1 MNATDSEN
9 ALPSDPS
16 AAETESASLD
26 RRRFF
31 QRAGL
36 AWAGAAMTGSLLG
49 AARVQAQDR
58 EIAPIPSKE
67 GEKVVEE
74 LPKLEEKE
82 HSSGIAR
89 RRFGKTDEWIS
100 ILGIGGFS
108 IGAETTPEAEGIAIV
123 QEAVDNGINFCDNA
137 WEYNKHVSEERMGK
151 ALSAE
156 GRRDKVFLMTKVCT
170 HGRDAKVAMQQL
182 EESLKRLQTDHLD
195 LWQIH
200 ECVYWNDPERHF
212 MKGGVVEALT
222 EAKKQGKVRYV
233 GFTGHKD
240 PAIHLAMLAYD
251 YPFDTVQMPLN
262 AFDGTFHSFEQRVLP
277 ELSRRGIMPLGMKS
291 LNGNARAQDAH
302 VISVDEALRYAMSL
316 PVLTTIS
323 GMEKL
328 PEMRQNLEIARK
340 FKPYSHEEM
349 AALRARY
356 LNDVASDGRYELY
369 KTTNSFDADEGRAQ
383 HNFPG
388 KYEKVS

>member
-1 MNATDSEN
+1 MNANDP
-9 ALPSDPS
+9 APS
-16 AAETESASLD
+16 ASANNPDSSLD

-36 AWAGAAMTGSLLG
+36 AWAGVAAG
-49 AARVQAQDR
+49 AAVVGSVRAQDR
-58 EIAPIPSKE
+58 EIAPIPAKE

-74 LPKLEEKE
+74 IPPLEQKDDP
-82 HSSGIAR
+82 SGIPR
-89 RRFGKTDEWIS
+89 RRFGKSDDWIS
-100 ILGIGGFS
+100 IIGVGGFS

-123 QEAVDNGINFCDNA
+123 QEAVDNGVNFCDNA

-151 ALSAE
+151 ALKAE
-156 GRRDKVFLMTKVCT
+156 NRRDKVFLMTKVCT
-170 HGRDAKVAMQQL
+170 HGRDAKVAMQML
-182 EESLKRLQTDHLD
+182 EDSLKRLQTDHLD

-251 YPFDTVQMPLN
+251 YPFDACQLPLN

-277 ELSRRGIMPLGMKS
+277 ELRKRGIMPLGMKS
-291 LNGNARAQDAH
+291 LNGNARAQQAH
-302 VISVDEALRYAMSL
+302 VISVEESLRYAMSL

-323 GMEKL
+323 GMEHL
-328 PEMRQNLEIARK
+328 PEMRQNLEVARK
-340 FKPYSHEEM
+340 FQRYSRDEM

-356 LNDVASDGRYELY
+356 LNNVASDGRYELY
-369 KTTNSFDADEGRAQ
+369 KTTNSFDAEEGRSQ
-383 HNFPG
+383 HDFPG
-388 KYEKVS
+388 QYEKVT

>member
-1 MNATDSEN
+1 MNSNEPDPIS
-9 ALPSDPS
+9 PDPS
-16 AAETESASLD
+16 ASSVD
-26 RRRFF
+26 RRRFV

-36 AWAGAAMTGSLLG
+36 AWAGAAVGAPLL
-49 AARVQAQDR
+49 AASRAQAQDR
-58 EIAPIPSKE
+58 EIAPIPAKE
-67 GEKVVEE
+67 GEKVVEDI
-74 LPKLEEKE
+74 PPLEQRDDP
-82 HSSGIAR
+82 SGIPR

-100 ILGIGGFS
+100 IIGVGGFS

-123 QEAVDNGINFCDNA
+123 QEAVDGGVNFCDNA

-156 GRRDKVFLMTKVCT
+156 GRRDKVFLMSKVCT
-170 HGRDAKVAMQQL
+170 HGRDATVAMQML
-182 EESLKRLQTDHLD
+182 DDTLKRLQTDHLD

-251 YPFDTVQMPLN
+251 YPFDTCQLPLN

-277 ELSRRGIMPLGMKS
+277 ELHRRGIMPLGMKS
-291 LNGNARAQDAH
+291 LNGNARAQQAH
-302 VISVDEALRYAMSL
+302 VVTVEESLRYAMSL

-323 GMEKL
+323 GMEHL
-328 PEMRQNLEIARK
+328 AEARENMEIARK
-340 FKPYSHEEM
+340 FQRYSHEEM
-349 AALRARY
+349 AALRGRY
-356 LNDVASDGRYELY
+356 LNNVASDGRYELY
-369 KTTNSFDADEGRAQ
+369 KTTNSFDAEEGRAQ

-388 KYEKVS
+388 QYEKVT

>member
-1 MNATDSEN
+1 MNSNDPDPLSSGSADTDN
-9 ALPSDPS
+9 AAS
-16 AAETESASLD
+16 ALD

-36 AWAGAAMTGSLLG
+36 AWAGAAVGGSLIG
-49 AARVQAQDR
+49 AARVEAQDR
-58 EIAPIPSKE
+58 EIAPIPAKE

-74 LPKLEEKE
+74 IAPLEIKD
-82 HSSGIAR
+82 HPSGIPR
-89 RRFGKTDEWIS
+89 RRFGKSDDWIS
-100 ILGIGGFS
+100 IMGIGGFS

-123 QEAVDNGINFCDNA
+123 QEGVDNGLNFCDNA

-170 HGRDAKVAMQQL
+170 HGRDAKVAMQML
-182 EESLKRLQTDHLD
+182 EDSLKRLQTDHLD

-277 ELSRRGIMPLGMKS
+277 ELHRRGIMPLGMKS
-291 LNGNARAQDAH
+291 LNGNARAQQGH
-302 VISVDEALRYAMSL
+302 IVSVEESLRYAMSL

-323 GMEKL
+323 GMEHL
-328 PEMRQNLEIARK
+328 PELRENMEIARN
-340 FKPYSHEEM
+340 FKPYSHDEM

-356 LNDVASDGRYELY
+356 LNNVASDGRYELY
-369 KTTNSFDADEGRAQ
+369 KTTNSFDAEEGRAQ

-388 KYEKVS
+388 QYEKVT

>member
-1 MNATDSEN
+1 MMNANDP
-9 ALPSDPS
+9 APS
-16 AAETESASLD
+16 APGNDSQSALD

-36 AWAGAAMTGSLLG
+36 AWAGVAAG
-49 AARVQAQDR
+49 AAVIGSARAQDR
-58 EIAPIPSKE
+58 EIAPIPAKE
-67 GEKVVEE
+67 GEKAVEE
-74 LPKLEEKE
+74 IPPLEQKDDP
-82 HSSGIAR
+82 SGIPR
-89 RRFGKTDEWIS
+89 RRFGKSDDWIS
-100 ILGIGGFS
+100 IIGVGGFS

-123 QEAVDNGINFCDNA
+123 QEAVDNGVNFCDNA

-151 ALSAE
+151 ALKAE
-156 GRRDKVFLMTKVCT
+156 NRRDKVFLMTKVCT
-170 HGRDAKVAMQQL
+170 HGRDAKVAMQML
-182 EESLKRLQTDHLD
+182 EDSLTRLQTDHLD

-251 YPFDTVQMPLN
+251 YPFDACQLPLN

-277 ELSRRGIMPLGMKS
+277 ELHKRGIMPLGMKS
-291 LNGNARAQDAH
+291 LNGNARAQQGH
-302 VISVDEALRYAMSL
+302 IISVEESLRYAMSL

-340 FKPYSHEEM
+340 FQRYSREEM

-356 LNDVASDGRYELY
+356 LNNVASDGRYELY
-369 KTTNSFDADEGRAQ
+369 KTTNSFDAEEGRAQ
-383 HNFPG
+383 HDFPG
-388 KYEKVS
+388 QYEKVT

>member
-1 MNATDSEN
+1 MNAN
-9 ALPSDPS
+9 DPTSHS
-16 AAETESASLD
+16 AGPDPLSSLD

-36 AWAGAAMTGSLLG
+36 AWAGAAVGSQILST
-49 AARVQAQDR
+49 AQAQDR
-58 EIAPIPSKE
+58 EIAPIPAKE
-67 GEKVVEE
+67 GEKVVVE
-74 LPKLEEKE
+74 LPPLEQKE
-82 HSSGIAR
+82 HASGIPR

-100 ILGIGGFS
+100 ILGIGGYS
-108 IGAETTPEAEGIAIV
+108 IGAQTTPEAEGIAIV
-123 QEAVDNGINFCDNA
+123 QEAVDNGLNFCDNA

-151 ALSAE
+151 ALKAD
-156 GRRDKVFLMTKVCT
+156 GRREKVFLMSKVCT

-182 EESLKRLQTDHLD
+182 EETLTRLQTDHLD

-251 YPFDTVQMPLN
+251 YPFDAAQLPLN
-262 AFDGTFHSFEQRVLP
+262 PFDGTFHSFEQRVLP
-277 ELSRRGIMPLGMKS
+277 ELRRRGIMPLGMKS
-291 LNGNARAQDAH
+291 LNGNARAQQAH
-302 VISVDEALRYAMSL
+302 VVSVEEALRYAMSL

-323 GMEKL
+323 GMERL
-328 PEMRQNLEIARK
+328 PELRQNIEIARN
-340 FKPYSHEEM
+340 FKPCTHGEM

-356 LNDVASDGRYELY
+356 LNNVASDGRYELY
-369 KTTNSFDADEGRAQ
+369 KTTNSFDAEEGRAQ
-383 HNFPG
+383 HDFPG
-388 KYEKVS
+388 QYEKVT

>member
-1 MNATDSEN
+1 MNANDLT
-9 ALPSDPS
+9 PS
-16 AAETESASLD
+16 APGNESTPSLD
-26 RRRFF
+26 RRHFF

-36 AWAGAAMTGSLLG
+36 AWAGVAA
-49 AARVQAQDR
+49 AAALVGKARAQDR
-58 EIAPIPSKE
+58 EIAPIPTKE
-67 GEKVVEE
+67 GEKAVEDI
-74 LPKLEEKE
+74 PPLEQKDDP
-82 HSSGIAR
+82 SGIPR
-89 RRFGKTDEWIS
+89 RRFGKSDDWIS
-100 ILGIGGFS
+100 IIGVGGYS

-123 QEAVDNGINFCDNA
+123 QEAIDNGVNFCDNA

-151 ALSAE
+151 ALKAE
-156 GRRDKVFLMTKVCT
+156 NRRDKAFLMTKVCT
-170 HGRDAKVAMQQL
+170 HGRDAKVAMQML
-182 EESLKRLQTDHLD
+182 EDSLKRLQTDHLD

-251 YPFDTVQMPLN
+251 YPFDSCQLPLN

-277 ELSRRGIMPLGMKS
+277 ELHKRGIMPLGMKS
-291 LNGNARAQDAH
+291 LNGNARAQQAH
-302 VISVDEALRYAMSL
+302 VISVEEALRYAMSL

-323 GMEKL
+323 GMEHL
-328 PEMRQNLEIARK
+328 PELRQNLEVARK
-340 FKPYSHEEM
+340 FQPCSHEEM

-356 LNDVASDGRYELY
+356 LNNVASDGRYELY
-369 KTTNSFDADEGRAQ
+369 KTTNSFDAEEGRAQ
-383 HNFPG
+383 HDFPG
-388 KYEKVS
+388 QYEKVT